1 MQQLGLRDILA
12 IVHVEL
18 KIHDKSNIS
27 DGSFLIGFLKSCVS
41 VFRKKQ
47 QRLEDSA
54 VLVVNLLSLLF
65 TRNHETSTHTILWS
79 ESNNV
84 VCPSGYYAQ
93 ELKSPLRE
101 LRRAEGE
108 HKERDRKELYSDH
121 ERKLTRDLKR
131 KL

>member
-54 VLVVNLLSLLF
+54 VLVVNSLSLLF
-65 TRNHETSTHTILWS
+65 TRNHETSTHTINLWS
-79 ESNNV
+79 T
-84 VCPSGYYAQ
+84 
-93 ELKSPLRE
+93 KSR
-101 LRRAEGE
+101 GE
-108 HKERDRKELYSDH
+108 
-121 ERKLTRDLKR
+121 
-131 KL
+131 

>member
-1 MQQLGLRDILA
+1 MQHKD
-12 IVHVEL
+12 
-18 KIHDKSNIS
+18 
-27 DGSFLIGFLKSCVS
+27 
-41 VFRKKQ
+41 
-47 QRLEDSA
+47 
-54 VLVVNLLSLLF
+54 
-65 TRNHETSTHTILWS
+65 

-121 ERKLTRDLKR
+121 ESKLTRDLKR
-131 KL
+131 KLKKGL